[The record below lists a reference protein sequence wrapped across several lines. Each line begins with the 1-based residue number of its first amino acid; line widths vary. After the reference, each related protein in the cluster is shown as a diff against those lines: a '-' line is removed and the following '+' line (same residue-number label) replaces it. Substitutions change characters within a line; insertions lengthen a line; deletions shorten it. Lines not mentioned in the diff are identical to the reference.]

1 MPLDA
6 DIARIIPLM
15 PLQDVPNMTPVNAR
29 ESMRALAAARNDIP
43 LPDPGSVNDTTLPG
57 PAGDIPVRVYRT
69 RRAPAPTVVYYHGGG
84 WVAGDLDTHDR
95 AARTLAIELDCTVV
109 SVHYRRPPEAPFPAA
124 FDDALAAARQVAAR
138 QSEFGGAGQPLVVA
152 GDSAGGNLAAAV
164 ALAARDG
171 SLKLAAQLLIYPV
184 TDVVGHY
191 RNPHANHRF
200 PSRQQNA
207 SGYFL
212 SMAVMQWFADH
223 YLPEPGQAHDP
234 RVSPLQAASLAGLPP
249 TVLCTA
255 QYDPLRDEGQAYA
268 QALRAAGVRVI
279 EHHGAGLIHGY
290 FGMGAASAAAA
301 EESRRVRADLRMLI
315 ESPGASS

>member
-15 PLQDVPNMTPVNAR
+15 PLQDVPNLTPVNAR

-43 LPDPGSVNDTTLPG
+43 LPQPGSVEDAALPG
-57 PAGDIPVRVYRT
+57 PGGEIPVRIYRT
-69 RRAPAPTVVYYHGGG
+69 SRTPEPTVVYYHGGG

-124 FDDALAAARQVAAR
+124 FDDALAAARQVASR
-138 QSEFGGAGQPLVVA
+138 QGDFGGFGQPLAVA
-152 GDSAGGNLAAAV
+152 GDSAGGNLAAVV

-171 SLKLAAQLLIYPV
+171 SLKLAAQLLVYPV
-184 TDVVGHY
+184 TDVVGNF
-191 RNPHANHRF
+191 RNVHANRRY
-200 PSRQQNA
+200 PSREQNRE
-207 SGYFL
+207 GYFL
-212 SMAVMQWFADH
+212 SLAVMQWFADH
-223 YLPEPGQAHDP
+223 YLAQPDQAHDP

-255 QYDPLRDEGQAYA
+255 QYDPLRDEGMAYA

-290 FGMGAASAAAA
+290 FGMGASSAAAA
-301 EESRRVRADLRMLI
+301 EESRRVRADLRMLL
-315 ESPGASS
+315 ES